1 MRDGFELVG
10 IALEHG
16 GRDAAMPFVDAA
28 AATFPNVADEHGR
41 LSRLFDFKV
50 VPNGVLVDVDG
61 TVRWAKFG
69 GFSIERPDDVQAV
82 EAFLA
87 GRDPGQSP
95 EMPGRYTLGAL
106 ARDLIETK
114 LRLGRLLYEMGHADE
129 AAVAWREALRLDPEN
144 LTIRKQIWV
153 VEHPERFHPTI
164 DWDWQKVQLREE
176 RKREIAE
183 GVCGPDGCPVP
194 AAS

>member
-1 MRDGFELVG
+1 MVG

-16 GRDAAMPFVDAA
+16 GRDAAKPFVDAA